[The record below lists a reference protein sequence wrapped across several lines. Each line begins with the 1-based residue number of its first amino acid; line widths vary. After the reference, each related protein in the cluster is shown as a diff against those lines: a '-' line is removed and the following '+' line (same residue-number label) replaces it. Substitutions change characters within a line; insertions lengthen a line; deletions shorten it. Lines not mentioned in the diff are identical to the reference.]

1 MRLITTIDT
10 LSALDSSCRPY
21 LRLLVLR
28 LLQRNSTVGDLYELS
43 LSATART
50 QQLPVVTANVDD
62 FERMEDVQVINWEGF

>member
-1 MRLITTIDT
+1 M
-10 LSALDSSCRPY
+10 
-21 LRLLVLR
+21 LR